1 MNKNTALLLQS
12 GGITLATSLCTSLF
26 IGILLAG
33 LFGCN
38 AQPLATSKT
47 KYQQSQVNPA
57 TVTSPRVRSQEK
69 RKMLDPNQKISAQV
83 LLRSATGATID
94 GNTIITSENI
104 SRYTPAP
111 ATAQAAAQF
120 FKDSGFEV
128 TPLVGISLTIS
139 GTAEHFSQFFD
150 TSLTVDRSGGIKA
163 VMNPQT
169 TKEELPL
176 NSLPKSTLDLI
187 TAVTFSSPPDF
198 GPTNFGP

>member
-12 GGITLATSLCTSLF
+12 SGITLATSLCTSLL

-38 AQPLATSKT
+38 APPLATLKT

-57 TVTSPRVRSQEK
+57 TVISPTVRPQEK
-69 RKMLDPNQKISAQV
+69 RKMLDPTQKISAQV

-111 ATAQAAAQF
+111 ATAQAATKF

-128 TPLVGISLTIS
+128 TPLVGIGFTIS
-139 GTAEHFSQFFD
+139 GTVEHFSQFFH
-150 TSLTVDRSGGIKA
+150 TSLNVDRSGGIKA
-163 VMNPQT
+163 VVNAQT
-169 TKEELPL
+169 TKAELPL
-176 NSLPKSTLDLI
+176 TSLPKSTLDLV
-187 TAVTFSSPPDF
+187 TSVTFSSPPDF
-198 GPTNFGP
+198 GPTNF

>member
-12 GGITLATSLCTSLF
+12 GRITLATSLS

-33 LFGCN
+33 LFSCN
-38 AQPLATSKT
+38 AQPLATSKI
-47 KYQQSQVNPA
+47 KYQQSQVNPV
-57 TVTSPRVRSQEK
+57 TLTSPTVRSQKK

-111 ATAQAAAQF
+111 ANVQAAAQF

-163 VMNPQT
+163 VINPQIA
-169 TKEELPL
+169 KAELPL
-176 NSLPKSTLDLI
+176 TSLPKSTLDLI